1 GGFLPGFPRQVED
14 LQFLMA
20 PAVADLNG
28 DGSNEVVYGSAG
40 GLLHAWNALGISPGG
55 WPKNTGQWILGSPA
69 IGDVDGDGYLDVVAS
84 TREGWVFAWSTRGP
98 ADRPVEWASQ
108 FHDAANTGNYETSIP
123 VQVGPP
129 AVPAAGVPEKTGGC
143 CKDDSTAE
151 GGLLLLLPLGL
162 FGWGR
167 RRQGSR

>member
-1 GGFLPGFPRQVED
+1 MCWLLICLLRTFCL
-14 LQFLMA
+14 LA
-20 PAVADLNG
+20 ATA
-28 DGSNEVVYGSAG
+28 AG